1 MLSATADHALRAT
14 LVLARRYGTGPV
26 RAEEIADATGAPRN
40 YLSKT
45 LYALVKA
52 GLVTSARGPTGGF
65 ALVVAPDALTLAQ
78 VIDCFDEP
86 RPQTRCLL
94 GTGPCNA
101 ARPCVAHHRW
111 STIAATRRAPLT
123 TTTIADLLGA
133 VPVPQPHPSHPPLH
147 PDGAPAAAAP
157 SSSSLSDDPSGRLA
171 AASAA

>member
-14 LVLARRYGTGPV
+14 LVLARRYGAGPV

-65 ALVVAPDALTLAQ
+65 TLAVAPDALTLAQ

-86 RPQTRCLL
+86 RAQTRCLL

-101 ARPCVAHHRW
+101 VRPCVAHHRW
-111 STIAATRRAPLT
+111 SAISATQRAPLT

-133 VPVPQPHPSHPPLH
+133 VPAPQALHPLHPLH
-147 PDGAPAAAAP
+147 PDGASAAAAP
-157 SSSSLSDDPSGRLA
+157 SSSSLPDDLSDRLA